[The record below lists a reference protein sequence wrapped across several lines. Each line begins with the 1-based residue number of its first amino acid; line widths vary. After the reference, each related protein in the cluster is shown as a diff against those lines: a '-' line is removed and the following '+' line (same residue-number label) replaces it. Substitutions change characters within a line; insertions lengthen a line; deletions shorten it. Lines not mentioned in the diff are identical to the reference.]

1 MSSMPCTTSR
11 LPFSAGEEQAD
22 SRLEAPQEPLLQL
35 RADATGERSAQ
46 SPYPKYPI
54 KSIFPQ
60 PPLQMMRAKYET
72 AMKEK
77 MLMKLERD
85 RLASRVAALE
95 AQLRQLE
102 SNRPPEEVISAK
114 QPSSALTSPHRPLS
128 LLIW

>member
-1 MSSMPCTTSR
+1 MSRIPRIACRFRQEKNKLIVDLKR
-11 LPFSAGEEQAD
+11 LKNHYSNFEPMLQVNF
-22 SRLEAPQEPLLQL
+22 LLNLPLLSNI
-35 RADATGERSAQ
+35 R
-46 SPYPKYPI
+46 
-54 KSIFPQ
+54 SIFPQ
-60 PPLQMMRAKYET
+60 SPSQMMRAKYET

-102 SNRPPEEVISAK
+102 DNRPPEEVISAN